1 MIKNLLLIFLDS
13 HRPQHF
19 LLGMLIG
26 LLSNSWYCTEYTG
39 LGVSGALEFKDK
51 SHGGKW
57 DWLDFLVTLLGI
69 EGITLSL
76 NSYPLFVALRIK
88 FLILVTCFLNAI

>member
-69 EGITLSL
+69 NTGYLIRLGIILIIK
-76 NSYPLFVALRIK
+76 SYE
-88 FLILVTCFLNAI
+88 